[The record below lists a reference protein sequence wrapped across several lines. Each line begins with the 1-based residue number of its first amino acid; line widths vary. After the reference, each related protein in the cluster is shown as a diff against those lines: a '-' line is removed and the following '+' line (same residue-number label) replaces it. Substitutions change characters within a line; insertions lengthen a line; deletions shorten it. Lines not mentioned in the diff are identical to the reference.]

1 MAKKQNKNAKNKAK
15 NKAKSTQNKNQKIA
29 PKQSIPETKLK
40 DKRTLTKNEVLFF
53 RVGVTVVAIGLVV
66 AAIVMIVNYY
76 MGREEVGPYD
86 EYQHFVTEEL
96 VAMTQKINDTTY
108 GDLDYF
114 VGKSKYDEFRVV
126 LNDNDVFYFYFY
138 DGNNINEEIQAEI
151 ESLENISDLPL
162 IFVDLSDVLNA
173 ELLTNASL
181 SHLNLDAEAD
191 DMLLI
196 YDMQPESV
204 DGFFEL
210 ETDVD
215 DIILALQNI

>member
-1 MAKKQNKNAKNKAK
+1 MAKKQNKKSK

-40 DKRTLTKNEVLFF
+40 DKRNLTKNEIAFF
-53 RVGVTVVAIGLVV
+53 RIGITIVGIGLVV
-66 AAIVMIVNYY
+66 AAIIMIVNYY
-76 MGREEVGPYD
+76 MEKEDVGPYD
-86 EYQHFVTEEL
+86 EYQHFITEEL

-114 VGKSKYDEFRVV
+114 VGKSDYDEFRVI
-126 LNDNDVFYFYFY
+126 LDENDVFYFYFY
-138 DGNNINEEIQAEI
+138 DSNHINEDIQAEI
-151 ESLENISDLPL
+151 ESLENISELPL
-162 IFVDLSDVLNA
+162 VFVDLSEPYNT
-173 ELLTNASL
+173 ELLTNTSL
-181 SHLNLDAEAD
+181 SHLNLDANAD

-196 YDMQPESV
+196 YDMQPDSV

>member
-15 NKAKSTQNKNQKIA
+15 NKVKSTQNKNQKIA

>member
-15 NKAKSTQNKNQKIA
+15 NKQKSTQNNNQKIA

-40 DKRTLTKNEVLFF
+40 DKRNLTKNEILFF

-76 MGREEVGPYD
+76 MAREDVGPYD
-86 EYQHFVTEEL
+86 EYQHFITEEL
-96 VAMTQKINDTTY
+96 VAMTQKNNDNTY
-108 GDLDYF
+108 GDIDYF
-114 VGKSKYDEFRVV
+114 VGKSDYDEFREV
-126 LNDNDVFYFYFY
+126 LANNDVFYFYFY
-138 DGNNINEEIQAEI
+138 DSKNINEDIQAEI
-151 ESLENISDLPL
+151 DSLENISSLPL
-162 IFVDLSDVLNA
+162 IFVDLSEPYNT
-173 ELLTNASL
+173 ELLTNTSL

-196 YDMQPESV
+196 YDFYPENA
-204 DGFFEL
+204 DEAFEL
-210 ETDVD
+210 ETDID

>member
-1 MAKKQNKNAKNKAK
+1 MAKKQNKKSK

-40 DKRTLTKNEVLFF
+40 DKRKLTKNEVLFF

-76 MGREEVGPYD
+76 MGQEDVGPYD
-86 EYQHFVTEEL
+86 DYQHFITEEL
-96 VAMTQKINDTTY
+96 VAMTQKVNDTTY

-114 VGKSKYDEFRVV
+114 VGKSDYDDFRTI
-126 LNDNDVFYFYFY
+126 LNENDVFYFYFY
-138 DGNNINEEIQAEI
+138 DGNNINEDIQAEI
-151 ESLENISDLPL
+151 ESLENISELPL
-162 IFVDLSDVLNA
+162 IFVDLSEPYNT
-173 ELLTNASL
+173 ELLTNTSL
-181 SHLNLDAEAD
+181 AHLNLDAEAD

-210 ETDVD
+210 ETDVN
-215 DIILALQNI
+215 DIIVALQNM

>member
-15 NKAKSTQNKNQKIA
+15 NKTKSTQNKNQKIA

-40 DKRTLTKNEVLFF
+40 DKRTLTKNEILFF

-66 AAIVMIVNYY
+66 AAIIMIVNYY
-76 MGREEVGPYD
+76 MGREDVGPYD
-86 EYQHFVTEEL
+86 EYQHFTTEEI

-114 VGKSKYDEFRVV
+114 VGKSDYDEFRVV
-126 LNDNDVFYFYFY
+126 LNDNEVFYFYFY
-138 DGNNINEEIQAEI
+138 DGSNINEEIQTEI

-162 IFVDLSDVLNA
+162 IFVDLSDALNA

-191 DMLLI
+191 DILLI

>member
-86 EYQHFVTEEL
+86 DYQHFATEEL

>member
-1 MAKKQNKNAKNKAK
+1 MAKKQNKKSK

-40 DKRTLTKNEVLFF
+40 DKRNLSKNEILFF
-53 RVGVTVVAIGLVV
+53 RVGVTIVAIGLVV
-66 AAIVMIVNYY
+66 AAITMIVNYY
-76 MGREEVGPYD
+76 MGQEEVGPYD
-86 EYQHFVTEEL
+86 EYQHFITEEI

-114 VGKSKYDEFRVV
+114 VGKSDYDEFRVI

-138 DGNNINEEIQAEI
+138 DGNNINEEIQTTI
-151 ESLENISDLPL
+151 EGLENISELPL
-162 IFVDLSDVLNA
+162 IFVDLSEPYNT
-173 ELLTNASL
+173 ELLTNTSL
-181 SHLNLDAEAD
+181 THLNLDAEAD

-196 YDMQPESV
+196 YDMQPDSV

-215 DIILALQNI
+215 DIIVALQNI

>member
-1 MAKKQNKNAKNKAK
+1 MAKKQNKKST

-40 DKRTLTKNEVLFF
+40 DKRNLSKNEILFF
-53 RVGVTVVAIGLVV
+53 RVGVTIVAIGLVV

-76 MGREEVGPYD
+76 MEKEDVGPYD
-86 EYQHFVTEEL
+86 EYQHFITEEL

-114 VGKSKYDEFRVV
+114 VGKSDYDEFRVI

-138 DGNNINEEIQAEI
+138 DGNNINEEIQTTI
-151 ESLENISDLPL
+151 EGLENISDLPL
-162 IFVDLSDVLNA
+162 IFVDLSEPYNT
-173 ELLTNASL
+173 ELLTNTSL
-181 SHLNLDAEAD
+181 THLNLDAEAD

-196 YDMQPESV
+196 YDMQPDSV

>member
-1 MAKKQNKNAKNKAK
+1 MAKKQNKKSK

-40 DKRTLTKNEVLFF
+40 DRRNLSKNEILFF
-53 RVGVTVVAIGLVV
+53 RVGVTIVAIGLVV
-66 AAIVMIVNYY
+66 AAITMIVNYY
-76 MGREEVGPYD
+76 MGQEEVGPYD
-86 EYQHFVTEEL
+86 EYQHFITEEI

-114 VGKSKYDEFRVV
+114 VGKSDYDEFRVI

-138 DGNNINEEIQAEI
+138 DGNNINEEIQTTI
-151 ESLENISDLPL
+151 EGLENISELPL
-162 IFVDLSDVLNA
+162 IFVDLSEPYNT
-173 ELLTNASL
+173 ELLTNTSL
-181 SHLNLDAEAD
+181 THLNLDAEAD

-196 YDMQPESV
+196 YDMQPDSV

>member
-1 MAKKQNKNAKNKAK
+1 MAKKQNKKSK

-40 DKRTLTKNEVLFF
+40 DKRTLSKNEILFF
-53 RVGVTVVAIGLVV
+53 RVGVTIVALGLVV

-76 MGREEVGPYD
+76 MGQEEVGPYD
-86 EYQHFVTEEL
+86 DYQHFITEEI

-114 VGKSKYDEFRVV
+114 VGKSDYDEFRVI

-138 DGNNINEEIQAEI
+138 DGNNINEEIQTTI
-151 ESLENISDLPL
+151 EGLENISELPL
-162 IFVDLSDVLNA
+162 IFVDLSEPYNT
-173 ELLTNASL
+173 ELLTNTSL
-181 SHLNLDAEAD
+181 THLNLDAEAD

-196 YDMQPESV
+196 YDMQPDSV

>member
-1 MAKKQNKNAKNKAK
+1 MAKKQNKKSK

-40 DKRTLTKNEVLFF
+40 DKRNLSKNEILFF
-53 RVGVTVVAIGLVV
+53 RVGVTIVAIGLVV

-76 MGREEVGPYD
+76 MEKEDVGPYD
-86 EYQHFVTEEL
+86 EYQHFITEEL

-114 VGKSKYDEFRVV
+114 VGKSDYDEFRVI

-138 DGNNINEEIQAEI
+138 DGNNINEEIQTTI
-151 ESLENISDLPL
+151 EGLENISDLPL
-162 IFVDLSDVLNA
+162 IFVDLSEPYNT
-173 ELLTNASL
+173 ELLTNTSL
-181 SHLNLDAEAD
+181 THLNLDAEAD

-196 YDMQPESV
+196 YDMQPDSV

>member
-1 MAKKQNKNAKNKAK
+1 MAKKQNKKSK

-40 DKRTLTKNEVLFF
+40 DKRNLTKNEIAFF
-53 RVGVTVVAIGLVV
+53 RIGITIVGIGLVV
-66 AAIVMIVNYY
+66 AAIIMIVNYY
-76 MGREEVGPYD
+76 MEKEDVGPYD
-86 EYQHFVTEEL
+86 EYQHFITEEL

-114 VGKSKYDEFRVV
+114 LGKSDYDTFRVI
-126 LNDNDVFYFYFY
+126 LDENDVFYFYFY
-138 DGNNINEEIQAEI
+138 DSNNINEEIQAEI
-151 ESLENISDLPL
+151 ESLENISELPL
-162 IFVDLSDVLNA
+162 IFVDLSEPYNT

-181 SHLNLDAEAD
+181 SHLNLDANAD

>member
-1 MAKKQNKNAKNKAK
+1 MAKKQNKKSK

-40 DKRTLTKNEVLFF
+40 DKRNLTKNEIAFF
-53 RVGVTVVAIGLVV
+53 RIGITIVGIGLVV
-66 AAIVMIVNYY
+66 AAIIMIVNYY
-76 MGREEVGPYD
+76 MEKEDVGPYD
-86 EYQHFVTEEL
+86 EYQHFITEEL

-114 VGKSKYDEFRVV
+114 VGKSDYDEFRVI
-126 LNDNDVFYFYFY
+126 LDENDVFYFYFY
-138 DGNNINEEIQAEI
+138 DSNHINEDIQAEI
-151 ESLENISDLPL
+151 ESLENISELPL
-162 IFVDLSDVLNA
+162 VFVDLSEPYNT
-173 ELLTNASL
+173 ELLTNTSL
-181 SHLNLDAEAD
+181 SHLNLDANAD

>member
-1 MAKKQNKNAKNKAK
+1 VAKKQNKKSK

-40 DKRTLTKNEVLFF
+40 DKRSLSKNEILFF
-53 RVGVTVVAIGLVV
+53 RVGVTIVALGLVV

-76 MGREEVGPYD
+76 MGQEEVGPYD
-86 EYQHFVTEEL
+86 DYQHFITEEI

-114 VGKSKYDEFRVV
+114 VGKSDYDEFRVI

-138 DGNNINEEIQAEI
+138 DGNNINEEIQTTI
-151 ESLENISDLPL
+151 EGLENISELPL
-162 IFVDLSDVLNA
+162 IFVDLSEPYNT
-173 ELLTNASL
+173 ELLTNTSL
-181 SHLNLDAEAD
+181 THLNLDAEAD

-196 YDMQPESV
+196 YDMQPDSV

>member
-1 MAKKQNKNAKNKAK
+1 MAKKQNKKSK

-40 DKRTLTKNEVLFF
+40 DKRSLSKNEILFF
-53 RVGVTVVAIGLVV
+53 RVGVTIVALGLVV

-76 MGREEVGPYD
+76 MGQEEVGPYD
-86 EYQHFVTEEL
+86 DYQHFITEEI

-114 VGKSKYDEFRVV
+114 VGKSDYDEFRVI

-138 DGNNINEEIQAEI
+138 DGNNINEEIQTTI
-151 ESLENISDLPL
+151 EGLENISELPL
-162 IFVDLSDVLNA
+162 IFVDLSEPYNT
-173 ELLTNASL
+173 ELLTNTSL
-181 SHLNLDAEAD
+181 THLNLDAEAD

-196 YDMQPESV
+196 YDMQPDSV

>member
-86 EYQHFVTEEL
+86 DYQHFVTEEL

-114 VGKSKYDEFRVV
+114 VGKSKYDDFRVV